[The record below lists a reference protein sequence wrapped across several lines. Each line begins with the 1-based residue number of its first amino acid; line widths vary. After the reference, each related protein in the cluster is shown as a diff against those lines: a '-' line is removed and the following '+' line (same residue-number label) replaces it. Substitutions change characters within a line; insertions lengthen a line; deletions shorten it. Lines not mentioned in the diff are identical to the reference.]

1 MSGGSDGVDCVSEG
15 RESGERDGVDC
26 DCAARGSVDCD
37 GVDCDCVDCESVGRD
52 CEFEKN
58 SIRNGTEQRRRLPS
72 HSSSR
77 SKNSPRSQDNYLQA
91 YRRTGNRCPYKN
103 SSINFANVQLS
114 AFSRTALDEM
124 RTVRRRATGMPR

>member
-37 GVDCDCVDCESVGRD
+37 GVDCESVG
-52 CEFEKN
+52 CEFDKN
-58 SIRNGTEQRRRLPS
+58 TGCNGTEQWRRLPS

-77 SKNSPRSQDNYLQA
+77 SKNSSRSQDNYLHA

-124 RTVRRRATGMPR
+124 RTARRRATGMPR